1 MANEDQPAAAGG
13 QLSTADLTALVGHMT
28 AGDFWRFTEQ
38 KGNDQARTVMEALY
52 RVAKTT
58 GVANGEAIDAFLDR
72 VEIGDLLRLIGGAS
86 PLVAAAGAGL
96 PTSAD
101 TGE

>member
-1 MANEDQPAAAGG
+1 MADKGAGATPEM
-13 QLSTADLTALVGHMT
+13 LTTADLTQLVGHMT

-38 KGNDQARTVMEALY
+38 KGNDQARTVMLALH
-52 RVAKTT
+52 RVAVQT
-58 GVANGEAIDAFLDR
+58 GVANGEAIDTFLDR
-72 VEIGDLLRLIGGAS
+72 VEIAELLRLIGGAS

-96 PTSAD
+96 PTSVD

>member
-1 MANEDQPAAAGG
+1 MADAKAAPAEM
-13 QLSTADLTALVGHMT
+13 LTSADLTALVGHMT

-52 RVAKTT
+52 RVAKQT
-58 GVANGEAIDAFLDR
+58 GQANGEAIDAFLDR
-72 VEIGDLLRLIGGAS
+72 VEIGELLRLIGGAS

-96 PTSAD
+96 RTSAD